1 MVGRRGLALWS
12 ALLLALVVA
21 AGCASEDGK
30 KKKKVKATPNPV
42 AEQYRG
48 VEATVA
54 IDGYIESHP
63 VDKSAEGWKTRVP
76 PPPFVAFPEDRT
88 YYWILDTNQ
97 GMLKIRLLPEYS
109 PRHVSTTIYLT
120 RLGFYNGLKFH
131 RVIPQFMAQG
141 GDPLGTGAGGPGFR
155 YAGEFHKK
163 AKHDERG
170 IVSSANRGPRTD
182 GSQFFILFKE
192 QPSLDGRHT
201 VFGEVVE
208 GRGTLRSM
216 EGLGS
221 KKGEP
226 RADIIINRAEI
237 FVE

>member
-1 MVGRRGLALWS
+1 MVFRRGLAPWV
-12 ALLLALVVA
+12 AVLVAIVVVT
-21 AGCASEDGK
+21 GCESDGK
-30 KKKKVKATPNPV
+30 KKEKKVKPTPNPV
-42 AEQYRG
+42 AEKYRG

-63 VDKSAEGWKTRVP
+63 VDKTDASWKSHVP
-76 PPPFVAFPEDRT
+76 PPPFVAFPGDRK
-88 YYWILDTNQ
+88 YYWILDTSE
-97 GMLKIRLLPEYS
+97 GLLKIRLRPEYA
-109 PRHVSTTIYLT
+109 PRHVSSTIYLT
-120 RLGFYNGLKFH
+120 RLGFYNGLTFH

-141 GDPLGTGAGGPGFR
+141 GDPLGTGAGGPGYR

-170 IVSSANRGPRTD
+170 VVSMANAGPRTD

-192 QPSLDGRHT
+192 QPELDGKHT

-208 GRGTLRSM
+208 GRGTLRSI
-216 EGLGS
+216 EALGS
-221 KKGEP
+221 KSGETKV
-226 RADIIINRAEI
+226 DIVIHRAEI